1 MNKAKYIINI
11 IIGSV
16 ILAQLCPN
24 VSRISGSISRFGL
37 NIASGM
43 MTGFWICM
51 VIVIIMFSV
60 FILQNLLGL
69 VMEFVYGEGSSEGD
83 KLAGILD
90 KVSGVSRCLYQAVG
104 AAIFGVL
111 GAIGLF
117 YPDLTGRDTA
127 VGVVSGVFILFALI
141 VCIRSVRSIV
151 SIIRER

>member
-1 MNKAKYIINI
+1 MNKVKYIINI

-16 ILAQLCPN
+16 ILAKLCPN
-24 VSRISGSISRFGL
+24 ISLMGGAVSTLGFDIGGGL
-37 NIASGM
+37 

-51 VIVIIMFSV
+51 VIVVIMFSV

-69 VMEFVYGEGSSEGD
+69 VMELVYGEGSSEGD

-127 VGVVSGVFILFALI
+127 VGVVSGVFIFFALI